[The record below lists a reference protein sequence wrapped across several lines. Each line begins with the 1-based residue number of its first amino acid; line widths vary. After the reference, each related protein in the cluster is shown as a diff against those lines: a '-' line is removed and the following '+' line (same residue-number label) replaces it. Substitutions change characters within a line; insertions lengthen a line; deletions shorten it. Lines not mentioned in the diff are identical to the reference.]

1 LRAGNPIRK
10 HGRWEFRRFRGPD
23 WPAPSSGV
31 TLLGRFTLV
40 SLAATVIVGAVFGAI
55 AVRVVEDYALRQRA
69 HTAAAYVSEF
79 VAPRLVRQ
87 DFILPAQ
94 PRRIQFALA
103 LHSLTGRAGIKRVIV
118 WNDVGE
124 VLYDSIDNKNAN
136 LIGQKVPLSPFLRR
150 ALDGQIQSRL
160 VRADQ
165 RRGQLMEVFVPVLVS
180 GADLPVG
187 VYDVLSDI
195 TDVRPA
201 LMRLK
206 WSVWASV
213 GLGIL
218 ILYAALFTIVW
229 RASQDLEAQHEALR
243 RAFAGTV
250 RSLANAVDARDM
262 ATADHSGRVAEYAVA
277 IAKEMGLSDS
287 EVREIQVAGFLH
299 DVGKIGIPDEIL
311 AKRGP
316 LTDAEWKSMR
326 RHPLLGYEILQPV
339 AISERIKQA
348 IRHSHEWWDGSG
360 YPDGLVGK
368 RIPLAARVIAV
379 ADAFES
385 FTTDRPYRASGD
397 PRKAVEEIQRCS
409 GTQFD
414 PQVVEVFLR
423 IWHTWAASVA
433 GQGHK
438 PAAPPLPRAQAAGER

>member
-1 LRAGNPIRK
+1 M
-10 HGRWEFRRFRGPD
+10 
-23 WPAPSSGV
+23 

-40 SLAATVIVGAVFGAI
+40 SLGATIIVATVFGAV

-69 HTAAAYVSEF
+69 HTAATYVSEF

-87 DFILPAQ
+87 DFLLPAA
-94 PRRIQFALA
+94 PRRVQFAFA
-103 LHSLTGRAGIKRVIV
+103 LHNLIGKAGINRVIV
-118 WNDVGE
+118 WNDLGE
-124 VLYDSIDNKNAN
+124 VLYDSIPDKDAN
-136 LIGQKVPLSPFLRR
+136 LIGQTVPLSPYIRR
-150 ALDGQIQSRL
+150 ALDGLIQSRL
-160 VRADQ
+160 VRSGQGPA
-165 RRGQLMEVFVPVLVS
+165 RGQLMEVFVPIMVE
-180 GADLPVG
+180 GADIPVG
-187 VYDVLSDI
+187 VYDVVSDI
-195 TDVRPA
+195 TDVAPA
-201 LMRLK
+201 LIRLK
-206 WSVWASV
+206 WSIWASV
-213 GLGIL
+213 ALGIL

-229 RASQDLEAQHEALR
+229 RASQDLETQHDALR

-277 IAKEMGLSDS
+277 IAKEMGLTDS

-316 LTDAEWKSMR
+316 LTDAEWNSMR

-368 RIPLAARVIAV
+368 KIPLAARVIAV

-385 FTTDRPYRASGD
+385 FTTDRPYRASGE
-397 PRKAVEEIQRCS
+397 PRKAVEEIQRCTS
-409 GTQFD
+409 TQFD
-414 PQVVEVFLR
+414 PQVVEAFLK
-423 IWHTWAASVA
+423 IWHTWVGAPA
-433 GQGHK
+433 GQQQK
-438 PAAPPLPRAQAAGER
+438 PSGAPRTRAQAAGER

>member
-1 LRAGNPIRK
+1 VK
-10 HGRWEFRRFRGPD
+10 WEFRRFRGPD

-40 SLAATVIVGAVFGAI
+40 SLAATVIVGALFGSI
-55 AVRVVEDYALRQRA
+55 AVRVVEGYALRQRA
-69 HTAAAYVSEF
+69 HTAAIYVSEF
-79 VAPRLVRQ
+79 AAPRLVRQ
-87 DFILPAQ
+87 DFLLPAQ
-94 PRRIQFALA
+94 PRRVQFAFA
-103 LHSLTGRAGIKRVIV
+103 LHNLIGTAGINRVIV

-124 VLYDSIDNKNAN
+124 VLYDSIDSKDLNQ
-136 LIGQKVPLSPFLRR
+136 IGHKLPLSPPLRR

-160 VRADQ
+160 VHSTQGPSRAP
-165 RRGQLMEVFVPVLVS
+165 LMEVFVPIMVS
-180 GADLPVG
+180 GADVPVG

-195 TDVRPA
+195 TDVAPA
-201 LMRLK
+201 LTRLK
-206 WSVWASV
+206 WSVWASL
-213 GLGIL
+213 GLGML

-229 RASQDLEAQHEALR
+229 KASRDLETQHEALR

-277 IAKEMGLSDS
+277 IAREMGLDES

-299 DVGKIGIPDEIL
+299 DVGKIGIHDDIL

-316 LTDAEWKSMR
+316 LTDAEWNTMR

-339 AISERIKQA
+339 AISEKIKKA
-348 IRHSHEWWDGSG
+348 VRHSHEWWDGSG
-360 YPDGLVGK
+360 YPDGLVGR

-397 PRKAVEEIQRCS
+397 PRKAVEEIQRCA

-414 PQVVEVFLR
+414 PQVVETFLR

-433 GQGHK
+433 GQEQK
-438 PAAPPLPRAQAAGER
+438 PATPPRPRAQAAGEH

>member
-1 LRAGNPIRK
+1 M
-10 HGRWEFRRFRGPD
+10 
-23 WPAPSSGV
+23 
-31 TLLGRFTLV
+31 
-40 SLAATVIVGAVFGAI
+40 
-55 AVRVVEDYALRQRA
+55 VEDYALRQRA
-69 HTAAAYVSEF
+69 HTAATYVSEF

-87 DFILPAQ
+87 DFVLPAQ
-94 PRRIQFALA
+94 PRRVQFAFA
-103 LHSLTGRAGIKRVIV
+103 LHNVIGKAGINRVIV
-118 WNDVGE
+118 WNDLGE
-124 VLYDSIDNKNAN
+124 VLYDSLDNKDDN
-136 LIGQKVPLSPFLRR
+136 LIGRKMPLSPFLRR
-150 ALDGQIQSRL
+150 ALDGQVQSRL
-160 VRADQ
+160 VRSDQ
-165 RRGQLMEVFVPVLVS
+165 GRGRRQQLMEVFVPVMVA

-187 VYDVLSDI
+187 VYDVLSEI
-195 TDVRPA
+195 ADVRPA
-201 LMRLK
+201 LLRLK

-229 RASQDLEAQHEALR
+229 SASRDLEVQHEALR

-277 IAKEMGLSDS
+277 IAREMGLGDA
-287 EVREIQVAGFLH
+287 EVREIQVSGFLH
-299 DVGKIGIPDEIL
+299 DVGKIGIPDDIL

-316 LTDAEWKSMR
+316 LTDSEWNFMR

-360 YPDGLVGK
+360 YPDGLAGR

-397 PRKAVEEIQRCS
+397 PRKAVEEIQRCA

-423 IWHTWAASVA
+423 IWHTWAAAVA
-433 GQGHK
+433 GQQQKK
-438 PAAPPLPRAQAAGER
+438 PAEPPHSRAQAAGEH